1 MVLLETMK
9 KFHVA
14 GVLTLSLSPDGK
26 YLWCGGA
33 DGSIAIWMVRHSRT
47 PDASTLR
54 FLTLPRRR

>member
-33 DGSIAIWMVRHSRT
+33 DGSIAIWMVRDSRT
-47 PDASTLR
+47 PNASP
-54 FLTLPRRR
+54 FVS